1 MKYFFKEDSSA
12 ATGGASSSDT
22 QAGAESRGRAAAKEG
37 SKTRARKSASPDKR
51 DTGDTAQRSRSK
63 RQRSKSEIVHRSNTA
78 ELIGDEQEA
87 PSKDK
92 NQQLPKEVTIAK
104 LGPFKMSLEVKNN
117 ERQQESRSKE
127 RRARHSRA
135 QEDAKKGAEKHSTDK
150 TGSENT
156 RRKRPRSKSVHKNK
170 EELKSSETKQPE
182 ASKKPEI
189 DFNEIKTEAEYLKFE
204 HQISTETKKPKK
216 KKDKVVVSKLAK
228 SDRPVREKS
237 PEKAVTSGP
246 RKVTEAAG
254 GKFARSVSQPAAPPE
269 LELVLGREA
278 AAGLKRNLSLIM
290 DEKEKQPRLKRSST
304 ARDNFDETSTQKHS
318 RSKIVENLTESGGR
332 EDKMSLYDN
341 FGFDSSPDLG
351 QSAKGGG
358 QERRQQTLLQ
368 LKDQIQSQL
377 KLAAGA
383 AAATGGTERALL
395 PAEAGQESDY
405 SEDGARETPPTQVQ
419 SLSEESSSGSTRLRR
434 QTSDSV
440 KFDTSDTEDSEV
452 TILLGV
458 IIDFR
463 KKLSSNVAS
472 CDCSPHAWGRC
483 YWTCPPIM

>member
-1 MKYFFKEDSSA
+1 M
-12 ATGGASSSDT
+12 
-22 QAGAESRGRAAAKEG
+22 
-37 SKTRARKSASPDKR
+37 
-51 DTGDTAQRSRSK
+51 
-63 RQRSKSEIVHRSNTA
+63 
-78 ELIGDEQEA
+78 
-87 PSKDK
+87 
-92 NQQLPKEVTIAK
+92 
-104 LGPFKMSLEVKNN
+104 
-117 ERQQESRSKE
+117 
-127 RRARHSRA
+127 
-135 QEDAKKGAEKHSTDK
+135 
-150 TGSENT
+150 
-156 RRKRPRSKSVHKNK
+156 
-170 EELKSSETKQPE
+170 
-182 ASKKPEI
+182 
-189 DFNEIKTEAEYLKFE
+189 KFE

-246 RKVTEAAG
+246 RKVTEATG

-463 KKLSSNVAS
+463 NKLSSNHAS
-472 CDCSPHAWGRC
+472 CDCSPHAGGRF
-483 YWTCPPIM
+483 YRTCPPIM

>member
-22 QAGAESRGRAAAKEG
+22 QAGAESRGRAAAKDG

-117 ERQQESRSKE
+117 ERPQESRSKE

-135 QEDAKKGAEKHSTDK
+135 QEDAKKVAEKHSTDK

-156 RRKRPRSKSVHKNK
+156 RRKRPRSKSAHKNK

-182 ASKKPEI
+182 ASKKPEL

-246 RKVTEAAG
+246 RKVAEAAG

-269 LELVLGREA
+269 LELELAREA
-278 AAGLKRNLSLIM
+278 AAGLKRNLSLVM

-318 RSKIVENLTESGGR
+318 RSKIVENLTESSGR

-351 QSAKGGG
+351 QGAKAGG

-383 AAATGGTERALL
+383 AAATAGNERALL

-419 SLSEESSSGSTRLRR
+419 SLSEESSSGSTRWRPG
-434 QTSDSV
+434 QTSESV

-452 TILLGV
+452 TIL
-458 IIDFR
+458 IINF
-463 KKLSSNVAS
+463 KKLSSNLA
-472 CDCSPHAWGRC
+472 
-483 YWTCPPIM
+483 

>member
-1 MKYFFKEDSSA
+1 M
-12 ATGGASSSDT
+12 
-22 QAGAESRGRAAAKEG
+22 
-37 SKTRARKSASPDKR
+37 
-51 DTGDTAQRSRSK
+51 
-63 RQRSKSEIVHRSNTA
+63 HRSNTA

-117 ERQQESRSKE
+117 ERPQESRSKE

-135 QEDAKKGAEKHSTDK
+135 QEDAKKVAEKHSTDK

-156 RRKRPRSKSVHKNK
+156 RRKRPRSKSAHKNK

-182 ASKKPEI
+182 ASKKPEL

-246 RKVTEAAG
+246 RKATEAAG

-269 LELVLGREA
+269 LELAREA
-278 AAGLKRNLSLIM
+278 AAGLKRNLSLVM

-318 RSKIVENLTESGGR
+318 RSKIVENLTESSGR

-351 QSAKGGG
+351 QGAKAGG

-383 AAATGGTERALL
+383 AAATAGNERALL

-419 SLSEESSSGSTRLRR
+419 SLSEESSSGSTRWRPG
-434 QTSDSV
+434 QTSESV

-452 TILLGV
+452 TILNGGYYR
-458 IIDFR
+458 F
-463 KKLSSNVAS
+463 
-472 CDCSPHAWGRC
+472 
-483 YWTCPPIM
+483 